1 MLPSV
6 PEESGSSGRGT
17 GPVPARRGGRA
28 RAGRVRPALLVA
40 RDAAGAS
47 AGSAA
52 AGLAVAVGAHSSIA
66 GVIAGGAIWIVACA
80 GVALKGWLRSFRRS
94 AGPQIDPWALPE
106 PWRGLVRDAVNAGRR
121 FEVTTASLQAGPLR
135 DRVTAMEPAVAKQV
149 TDVWDAARRG
159 AALTG
164 GYPPGTQREPA
175 SSLSRRLQALQEERA
190 SLGAVSG
197 ARVAEIDRAEGA
209 LAAQLREAKRSE
221 ATSAWLQDGLRS
233 SIAGLDGAVT
243 SLAELASRPAGEP
256 DDGDFETLGKSIDS
270 VRDEL
275 AALQAGLSEVAG
287 SLPAGRLPPAGR
299 RKP

>member
-6 PEESGSSGRGT
+6 PEEGGSSGRDT
-17 GPVPARRGGRA
+17 GLAPTRRA
-28 RAGRVRPALLVA
+28 DRVRPALLVA
-40 RDAAGAS
+40 RDTAGAS
-47 AGSAA
+47 AGSAV
-52 AGLAVAVGAHSSIA
+52 AGLVVSIGTHSSIA

-94 AGPQIDPWALPE
+94 TGPQIDPWALPE

-121 FEVTTASLQAGPLR
+121 FEVATASLAAGPLR
-135 DRVTAMEPAVAKQV
+135 DRVTALEPAVAKQV
-149 TDVWDAARRG
+149 RDVWDAARRG

-175 SSLSRRLQALQEERA
+175 SSLSRRLQELQQERA
-190 SLGAVSG
+190 SLRGGSDP
-197 ARVAEIDRAEGA
+197 RTAELDRAEGA
-209 LAAQLREAKRSE
+209 LASQLREAKRSE

-233 SIAGLDGAVT
+233 SIAGLEAAVR
-243 SLAELASRPAGEP
+243 SLAELASRPAGQP
-256 DDGDFETLGKSIDS
+256 DEGEDFDLAKSIDY

-275 AALQAGLSEVAG
+275 SALQAGLSEVAG
-287 SLPAGRLPPAGR
+287 TLPAGRLPPAGR